1 MNLRFLAA
9 LACYGVLALLAGFTL
24 DEMPR
29 AVVWLILGG
38 LAVKTWIDTI
48 RKQRE

>member
-1 MNLRFLAA
+1 MNSRFLAA
-9 LACYGVLALLAGFTL
+9 LVCYGVLALLAGFTL
-24 DEMPR
+24 DAMPR

-38 LAVKTWIDTI
+38 LAVKTWIDVI

>member
-1 MNLRFLAA
+1 MNRRFLAA

-24 DEMPR
+24 EEIPR

>member
-1 MNLRFLAA
+1 MNRRFLAA
-9 LACYGVLALLAGFTL
+9 LACYGVLALLAAFTL
-24 DEMPR
+24 EEMPR

>member
-1 MNLRFLAA
+1 MNPRFLVA
-9 LACYGVLALLAGFTL
+9 LACYGVLALMAGFTL
-24 DEMPR
+24 DAIPR

-38 LAVKTWIDTI
+38 LAVKTWIDVI

>member
-1 MNLRFLAA
+1 MNSRFLAA

-24 DEMPR
+24 DATPR

-38 LAVKTWIDTI
+38 LAVKTWIDVV
-48 RKQRE
+48 RKRRE

>member
-1 MNLRFLAA
+1 MNPRFLAA

-24 DEMPR
+24 DAMPR
-29 AVVWLILGG
+29 TVVWLILGG

>member
-1 MNLRFLAA
+1 MNPRFLAA

-24 DEMPR
+24 EEIPR
-29 AVVWLILGG
+29 TVVWLFLGA

>member
-24 DEMPR
+24 EEMPR
-29 AVVWLILGG
+29 TVVWLILGG
-38 LAVKTWIDTI
+38 LAVKTWLDKI